1 MVDPSVQSGTISFA
15 GCSDDWNFGYRDRDG
30 GTMLANSLDHAF
42 RLRGFGRYF
51 GVIVMVRVGVNMT
64 VLVIESFKKMV
75 NPMRLRRRQSQN
87 E

>member
-1 MVDPSVQSGTISFA
+1 
-15 GCSDDWNFGYRDRDG
+15 
-30 GTMLANSLDHAF
+30 MLANSLDHAF

-75 NPMRLRRRQSQN
+75 NPMRLRRSQSEN